1 MICAVAAPS
10 PSTIDEGAVLLDE
23 HGHEEAEVAA
33 GSTTRSTIA

>member
-1 MICAVAAPS
+1 MICALAVHR

-23 HGHEEAEVAA
+23 HRHEEVRVAA